1 MAFERIVI
9 FEAALTTARRHH
21 FALAF
26 AAPRAILTLHVRFVT
41 CEGNVSFSFHS
52 RVLVAGLSV
61 LLFAGEATAGN
72 DAREQEFVRFIGPA
86 YPLFL
91 AKAGLWKTNPAEMQ
105 ELAGKAAKA
114 LSAVAPAGCDAARF
128 QRDFCGMTM
137 QTMPASSMAP
147 SLQEGEVLMT
157 RPYSGTTP
165 KRGDIIVFSSK
176 YYASPDKPVLYVKRL
191 IGLPGEKVELHDGT
205 VFVDGKAF
213 AAVPTDRTM
222 TDLFGNAARILEE
235 TTPEGR
241 RYETAMTDRAIA
253 GQDEA
258 GPFEVPA
265 GHYFVLGDNRH
276 NSVDSRFPAQFSENG
291 FISAKDVSGEAV
303 VIFVSPH
310 PDRIGTLLE

>member
-1 MAFERIVI
+1 
-9 FEAALTTARRHH
+9 
-21 FALAF
+21 
-26 AAPRAILTLHVRFVT
+26 
-41 CEGNVSFSFHS
+41 
-52 RVLVAGLSV
+52 VLVAGLSV
-61 LLFAGEATAGN
+61 LLIAGEAVAAD
-72 DAREQEFVRFIGPA
+72 DARQQEFMRFIGPA
-86 YPLFL
+86 YPLLL

-105 ELAGKAAKA
+105 GLAGKAARA
-114 LSAVAPAGCDAARF
+114 LSAVAPADCDAAGF

-137 QTMPASSMAP
+137 RTVPASSMAP
-147 SLQEGEVLMT
+147 SLQEKEVLMT
-157 RPYSGTTP
+157 RPYKDTEP

-222 TDLFGNAARILEE
+222 TDLFGNAARIIEE

-241 RYETAMTDRAIA
+241 RYRTAMTDHAVA

-276 NSVDSRFPAQFSENG
+276 NSVDSRFPDQFGENG
-291 FISAKDVSGEAV
+291 FVSAKDVSGEAV
-303 VIFVSPH
+303 VIFVSPD